1 MSEKPLHRGPM
12 RESIGC
18 DDENFSSPKESRLRA
33 SGVGLKWGPR
43 GWEGVRSYPFGD
55 LAQLYYPDHNYD
67 SALRHFREEMHLTR
81 GMWKAMQAEGYK
93 ENTKTLTRAQVRTIV
108 KFLGEP

>member
-33 SGVGLKWGPR
+33 IR
-43 GWEGVRSYPFGD
+43 GGSSCSFGK

-67 SALRHFREEMHLTR
+67 SALRHFRKEMHLTR
-81 GMWKAMQAEGYK
+81 GMWDAMVAEGYK
-93 ENTKTLTRAQVRTIV
+93 DNTKVLTRAQVRTIV
-108 KFLGEP
+108 QFLGEP